1 MSGFSQ
7 SENIQPK
14 RLGNKSKPQII
25 KERME
30 ELKNI
35 ITDLSK
41 ELQQLKLRINPFVP
55 VATDIYSRPAHI
67 NTG

>member
-1 MSGFSQ
+1 MSG
-7 SENIQPK
+7 
-14 RLGNKSKPQII
+14 KSKPQII
-25 KERME
+25 KDRME

-55 VATDIYSRPAHI
+55 VATDIYSRPI
-67 NTG
+67 LNREGIKIS

>member
-1 MSGFSQ
+1 MS
-7 SENIQPK
+7 
-14 RLGNKSKPQII
+14 GNKSKPQII

-41 ELQQLKLRINPFVP
+41 ELQQLTLRINPFVP
-55 VATDIYSRPAHI
+55 VATDIYSRVQV
-67 NTG
+67 NTGQSDL